1 MVKATNEGEEI
12 APTIPSYEDSVERTE
27 TFYQKNELKNILPA
41 NLLTVVNCFDEISH
55 AHFDSIAISIL
66 CLLPCLCSGA
76 KVSQEKGMQGR
87 AIILYMLLLAPSGVG
102 KTSVAMMG
110 RHYLLNFLNQDD
122 SPIDENGKEDQLN
135 NVKDLFVDG
144 ASAEGLE
151 SSFLSGSSP
160 HLVMDEFGKYAST
173 SRNDVLKQNFLRM
186 LMQIYDSGTLVTRK
200 LKDTKNTKLIVIK
213 GMGLFAASTIGKS
226 NLTPQDMRNM
236 ISDGLLNR
244 FLVIFG
250 RYKRI
255 PIRQELTLKQ
265 AENVEAF
272 ARKFYDFAKE
282 KHFYLGQEA
291 YDVYVRFH
299 NSIND
304 TYYEKY
310 KAEDDTAGLDIRL
323 LTVSQ
328 RIAMLFQVCKNV
340 EDNRPD
346 QVEIEAISMQR
357 AIQLL
362 DYLHKNHFDQ
372 ILLYANSKDG
382 RPTTEDRVKSQIE
395 KKTRLSIRNLTS
407 NLSPLKTIHITTA
420 VEQLIKIGW
429 AIQDEHGFITKR

>member
-1 MVKATNEGEEI
+1 MVKTINEGEEI
-12 APTIPSYEDSVERTE
+12 APTIPSLEGSVKRTLE
-27 TFYQKNELKNILPA
+27 LYPNIDLKNILPA
-41 NLLTVVNCFDEISH
+41 NLLAVINSFDEISH
-55 AHFDSIAISIL
+55 AHFDSIAVSTL

-110 RHYLLNFLNQDD
+110 RHYLLNFLNQDYAL
-122 SPIDENGKEDQLN
+122 IDENGKEDQLHN
-135 NVKDLFVDG
+135 TKDLFVDG

-160 HLVMDEFGKYAST
+160 HLVIDEFGKYAST

-200 LKDTKNTKLIVIK
+200 LRDTRNTKLIVIK

-255 PIRQELTLKQ
+255 PIRQELTLEQ

-272 ARKFYDFAKE
+272 AQKFYEFAKE
-282 KHFYLGQEA
+282 KHFYLGEEA
-291 YDVYVRFH
+291 HEVYVRFH
-299 NSIND
+299 NTIND

-310 KAEDDTAGLDIRL
+310 QAEDDTAGLDIRL

-328 RIAMLFQVCKNV
+328 RIGMLFQVCKNL
-340 EDNRPD
+340 EDNRID

-362 DYLHKNHFDQ
+362 DYLHRHHFDQ

-382 RPTTEDRVKSQIE
+382 RPTVEERIIQQLQKHG
-395 KKTRLSIRNLTS
+395 TRTLRDLVRNLHKLTTDE
-407 NLSPLKTIHITTA
+407 LQEVLKRMVVNGTVIKD
-420 VEQLIKIGW
+420 EQGMFRK
-429 AIQDEHGFITKR
+429 K

>member
-1 MVKATNEGEEI
+1 MVKAFKESEEI
-12 APTIPSYEDSVERTE
+12 APTIPSCEDSDERTE
-27 TFYQKNELKNILPA
+27 IFYQKNELKNILPA
-41 NLLTVVNCFDEISH
+41 NLLAIVNCFDEISH
-55 AHFDSIAISIL
+55 AHFDSIAVSTL
-66 CLLPCLCSGA
+66 CLLPCLCPGA
-76 KVSQEKGMQGR
+76 KVSQEKGMNGR
-87 AIILYMLLLAPSGVG
+87 SIILYMLLLASSGVG
-102 KTSVAMMG
+102 KTSVAMIG
-110 RHYLLNFLNQDD
+110 RKYLLNWLDHDYRQMD
-122 SPIDENGKEDQLN
+122 IDNHEDQLN
-135 NVKDLFVDG
+135 INPDVFLDG

-160 HLVMDEFGKYAST
+160 HLVIDEFGKYASA
-173 SRNDVLKQNFLRM
+173 SRNDLLKQNFLRL
-186 LMQIYDSGTLVTRK
+186 LMQIFDSGTLVTRK

-265 AENVEAF
+265 AENVQDF
-272 ARKFYDFAKE
+272 AQKFYQFAKE
-282 KHFYLGQEA
+282 KYFYLGQEA
-291 YDVYVRFH
+291 YDVYVGFH

-340 EDNRPD
+340 EDNHTD
-346 QVEIEAISMQR
+346 QVEIEAISMHR

-362 DYLHKNHFDQ
+362 NYLHRHHFDQ

-382 RPTTEDRVKSQIE
+382 RPTVEERINQQLQKHG
-395 KKTRLSIRNLTS
+395 TRTLRDLVRNL
-407 NLSPLKTIHITTA
+407 NKLTTDE
-420 VEQLIKIGW
+420 VQEVLNRMVTKGTVIK
-429 AIQDEHGFITKR
+429 DERGMFRKK